1 MTISSFNNPA
11 GQFQGNVVRLIAL
24 EDIHSTS
31 TQNNSLPVHK
41 SAPSLSSFLLKC
53 CQFMSATINPVAIAL
68 INHTLLANMAPSQ
81 LEWFDIS
88 SNQIIGPVP
97 SSLWLFPNLEYLYLR
112 SNQIDGSI
120 PLEKHK

>member
-112 SNQIDGSI
+112 SI